1 MTVIANIGAYL
12 DLLQAHING
21 LWVWFEI
28 YAGKPI
34 AEQQWTNWYFFM
46 ISNTEKVW
54 DDSEWTHIKEA
65 LFEFIIISGSKATPD
80 VDLYEKLDA
89 LSNLMVT
96 QAGERIVLPG
106 WFTIYGI
113 QEASQSGV
121 LSDVKENPYIAA
133 QYKIV
138 YQHRYSA
145 TPRI

>member
-1 MTVIANIGAYL
+1 
-12 DLLQAHING
+12 
-21 LWVWFEI
+21 
-28 YAGKPI
+28 
-34 AEQQWTNWYFFM
+34 
-46 ISNTEKVW
+46 
-54 DDSEWTHIKEA
+54 
-65 LFEFIIISGSKATPD
+65 
-80 VDLYEKLDA
+80 
-89 LSNLMVT
+89 MVT

>member
-1 MTVIANIGAYL
+1 
-12 DLLQAHING
+12 
-21 LWVWFEI
+21 
-28 YAGKPI
+28 
-34 AEQQWTNWYFFM
+34 M
-46 ISNTEKVW
+46 ISNAEKVW

-80 VDLYEKLDA
+80 VELYEKLDA

-96 QAGERIVLPG
+96 QAGERVVLPWG
-106 WFTIYGI
+106 FTIYGI
-113 QEASQSGV
+113 QEAWQSGV

-138 YQHRYSA
+138 YQYRYSA